1 MQESCLFV
9 DCKSVLTQTL
19 VLMGITEEDM
29 VKLTDPGKLGHK
41 LRASI
46 GKMKESYER
55 RIEQLEEV
63 GMGLV
68 FESLI

>member
-1 MQESCLFV
+1 MPLFLPGL

-29 VKLTDPGKLGHK
+29 GKLTDPGKLGQK
-41 LRASI
+41 LRGSI
-46 GKMKESYER
+46 GKMKEGYER

-63 GMGLV
+63 
-68 FESLI
+68 